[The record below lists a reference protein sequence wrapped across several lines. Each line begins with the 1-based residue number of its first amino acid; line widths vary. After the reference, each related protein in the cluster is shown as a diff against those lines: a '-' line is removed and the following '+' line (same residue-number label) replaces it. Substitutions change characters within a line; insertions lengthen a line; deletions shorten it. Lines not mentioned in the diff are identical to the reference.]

1 MVVGIKLP
9 LNVFISGG
17 SAEMLDEQPVEGTD
31 CCTEFGWA
39 SLEDAELFVPLVG
52 G

>member
-1 MVVGIKLP
+1 ML
-9 LNVFISGG
+9 LDVFVSWGN
-17 SAEMLDEQPVEGTD
+17 AEMLDEQPVEGTD

-39 SLEDAELFVPLVG
+39 FSEDVELFVPLDG

>member
-1 MVVGIKLP
+1 MVGVELP
-9 LNVFISGG
+9 LNVFVPGESV
-17 SAEMLDEQPVEGTD
+17 EMLDEQPVEGTD

-39 SLEDAELFVPLVG
+39 SLEDVELFVPLDG